1 MNRFGL
7 IGYPLGHSFSQ
18 QYFNNKFKTE
28 NLNDCFFELFPIEN
42 IASFPE
48 LLSTYN
54 DLKGLAVTIPYKE
67 TIINFLTSIDEA
79 ASEIGAVNCIKI
91 SSQKIIGFNTDVIG
105 FENSIKPILKTHHK
119 KALILGTGGGSKAV
133 QFVFKKLG
141 IEFLLVSR
149 TKNNQH
155 IKYQEINEMICNEY
169 NIIVNATPV
178 GMNPQIDVC
187 PEIPFQFLNEKHLFF
202 DLIYNPAETLFLKKG
217 KELGAQT
224 KNGHEM
230 LITQAEA
237 NWKVWNQQ

>member
-28 NLNDCFFELFPIEN
+28 SLNDCVFDLFPIEN
-42 IASFPE
+42 IDSFTE
-48 LLSTYN
+48 LLHAHK
-54 DLKGLAVTIPYKE
+54 DLKGLAVTIPYKQ

-105 FENSIKPILKTHHK
+105 FENSIKPILKPNHK

-149 TKNNQH
+149 SKNQQL
-155 IKYQEINEMICNEY
+155 IQYQDINELICADY

-178 GMNPQIDVC
+178 GMTPNNDKC
-187 PEIPFQFLNEKHLFF
+187 PEIPYQFLSEKHLLF
-202 DLIYNPAETLFLKKG
+202 DLIYNPAETLFLQKG
-217 KELGAQT
+217 REAGAQT

-237 NWKVWNQQ
+237 NWKIWNQ

>member
-28 NLNDCFFELFPIEN
+28 NLNDCFFELFPIESVD
-42 IASFPE
+42 SFPE
-48 LLSTYN
+48 LLQAHK
-54 DLKGLAVTIPYKE
+54 DLKGLAVTIPHKQ

-105 FENSIKPILKTHHK
+105 FENSIKPILKPHYK

-149 TKNNQH
+149 SKNQQH
-155 IKYQEINEMICNEY
+155 IQYQDINELICADY

-178 GMNPQIDVC
+178 GMTPNNDKC
-187 PEIPFQFLNEKHLFF
+187 PEIPYHFLSEKHLLF
-202 DLIYNPAETLFLKKG
+202 DLIYNPAETLFLQKG
-217 KELGAQT
+217 REAGAQT

-237 NWKVWNQQ
+237 NWKIWNQ

>member
-42 IASFPE
+42 VDLFPE
-48 LLSTYN
+48 LLDAHK
-54 DLKGLAVTIPYKE
+54 DLKGMAVTIPYKQ
-67 TIINFLTSIDEA
+67 TIISFLTSIDEA

-105 FENSIKPILKTHHK
+105 FENSIKPILKPNHK

-149 TKNNQH
+149 SKNHQQ
-155 IKYQEINEMICNEY
+155 IQYQDINELICADY

-178 GMNPQIDVC
+178 GMTPNNDKC
-187 PEIPFQFLNEKHLFF
+187 PEIPYQFLSENHLLF
-202 DLIYNPAETLFLKKG
+202 DLIYNPAETLFLQKG
-217 KELGAQT
+217 REAGAQT

-237 NWKVWNQQ
+237 NWKIWNQ

>member
-28 NLNDCFFELFPIEN
+28 NLNDCVFDLFPIEN
-42 IASFPE
+42 VDSFPE
-48 LLSTYN
+48 LLHAHK
-54 DLKGLAVTIPYKE
+54 DLKGFAVTIPYKQ

-91 SSQKIIGFNTDVIG
+91 SSQNIIGFNTDVIG
-105 FENSIKPILKTHHK
+105 FENSIKPILKPNHK
-119 KALILGTGGGSKAV
+119 KAMILGTGGGSKAA

-149 TKNNQH
+149 SKNQQR
-155 IKYQEINEMICNEY
+155 IQYQDIDELICADY

-178 GMNPQIDVC
+178 GMTPKNDKC
-187 PEIPFQFLNEKHLFF
+187 PEIPYQFLSEKHLLF
-202 DLIYNPAETLFLKKG
+202 DLIYNPAETLFLQKG
-217 KELGAQT
+217 REAGAQT

-237 NWKVWNQQ
+237 NWKIWNQ

>member
-18 QYFNNKFKTE
+18 QFFNNKFKTE
-28 NLNDCFFELFPIEN
+28 NLTDCFFDLFPIEN
-42 IASFPE
+42 VESFPE
-48 LLSTYN
+48 LLN
-54 DLKGLAVTIPYKE
+54 AHKDFKGLAVTIPYKQ

-105 FENSIKPILKTHHK
+105 FENSIKQILKPVECCPPPNQGCKTD
-119 KALILGTGGGSKAV
+119 AKAV

-149 TKNNQH
+149 SKNQQH
-155 IKYQEINEMICNEY
+155 IQYQDINELICDDY

-178 GMNPQIDVC
+178 GMAPNNDKC
-187 PEIPFQFLNEKHLFF
+187 PEIPYQFLSEKHLLF
-202 DLIYNPAETLFLKKG
+202 DLIYNPSETLFLQKG
-217 KELGAQT
+217 REAGAQT

-237 NWKVWNQQ
+237 NWKIWNQ

>member
-18 QYFNNKFKTE
+18 KYFNNKFETE
-28 NLNDCFFELFPIEN
+28 NLKDCFFDLFPIEN

-54 DLKGLAVTIPYKE
+54 DLKGLAVTIPYKQ
-67 TIINFLTSIDEA
+67 TVINFLTNIDEA

-105 FENSIKPILKTHHK
+105 FENSIKPILQPHHK

-133 QFVFKKLG
+133 QYVLKKMG

-149 TKNNQH
+149 SKNQQH
-155 IKYQEINEMICNEY
+155 IQYQDINELICADY
-169 NIIVNATPV
+169 NIIVNATPL
-178 GMNPQIDVC
+178 GMAPNVDDF
-187 PEIPFQFLNEKHLFF
+187 PEIPYHLLNEKHLLF
-202 DLIYNPAETLFLKKG
+202 DLIYNPNETLFLQIG
-217 KELGAQT
+217 KAAGAST
-224 KNGHEM
+224 KNGYDM
-230 LITQAEA
+230 LLIQAEA
-237 NWKVWNQQ
+237 NWKIWNQ

>member
-7 IGYPLGHSFSQ
+7 IGFPLGHSFSQ

-42 IASFPE
+42 VESFPE
-48 LLSTYN
+48 LLHAHK
-54 DLKGLAVTIPYKE
+54 DLKGLAVTIPYKQ

-105 FENSIKPILKTHHK
+105 FENSIKPILKPHHK

-149 TKNNQH
+149 SKNQQH
-155 IKYQEINEMICNEY
+155 IQYQDIDELICADY

-178 GMNPQIDVC
+178 GMTPNNDKC
-187 PEIPFQFLNEKHLFF
+187 PEIPFQFLSEKHLLF
-202 DLIYNPAETLFLKKG
+202 DLIYNPAETLFLQKG
-217 KELGAQT
+217 REAGAQT

-237 NWKVWNQQ
+237 NWKIWNQ

>member
-18 QYFNNKFKTE
+18 QYFNYKFKTE

-42 IASFPE
+42 VDLFPE
-48 LLSTYN
+48 LLHTHK
-54 DLKGLAVTIPYKE
+54 DLKGLAVTIPHKQ

-105 FENSIKPILKTHHK
+105 FENSIKPILKPHHK

-149 TKNNQH
+149 SKINQH
-155 IKYQEINEMICNEY
+155 IQYQDINETICDDY

-178 GMNPQIDVC
+178 GMNPQIDIC
-187 PEIPFQFLNEKHLFF
+187 PEITYHFLNEKHLLF
-202 DLIYNPAETLFLKKG
+202 DLIYNPAETLFLQKG
-217 KELGAQT
+217 REAGSQT

-230 LITQAEA
+230 LIIQAEA
-237 NWKVWNQQ
+237 NWKIWNQ

>member
-28 NLNDCFFELFPIEN
+28 NLNDCVFDLFPIEN
-42 IASFPE
+42 VDSFPE
-48 LLSTYN
+48 LLHAHK
-54 DLKGLAVTIPYKE
+54 DLKGFAVTIPYKQ

-91 SSQKIIGFNTDVIG
+91 SSQNIIGFNTDVIG
-105 FENSIKPILKTHHK
+105 FENSIKPILKPHHK

-149 TKNNQH
+149 SKNQQR
-155 IKYQEINEMICNEY
+155 IQYQDIDELICADY

-178 GMNPQIDVC
+178 GMTPKNDKC
-187 PEIPFQFLNEKHLFF
+187 PEIPYQFLSEKHLLF
-202 DLIYNPAETLFLKKG
+202 DLIYNPAETLFLQKG
-217 KELGAQT
+217 REAGAQT

-237 NWKVWNQQ
+237 NWKIWNQ

>member
-28 NLNDCFFELFPIEN
+28 NLNDCVFDLFPIEN
-42 IASFPE
+42 VDSFPE
-48 LLSTYN
+48 LLQAHK
-54 DLKGLAVTIPYKE
+54 DLKGLAVTIPYKQ

-105 FENSIKPILKTHHK
+105 FENSIKPILKPHHK

-149 TKNNQH
+149 SKNQQH
-155 IKYQEINEMICNEY
+155 IQYQDIDELICADY

-178 GMNPQIDVC
+178 GMTPNNDKC
-187 PEIPFQFLNEKHLFF
+187 PEIPYQFLSEKHLLF
-202 DLIYNPAETLFLKKG
+202 DLIYNPAETLFLQKG
-217 KELGAQT
+217 REAGAQT

-237 NWKVWNQQ
+237 NWKIWNQ

>member
-7 IGYPLGHSFSQ
+7 IGFPLGHSFSQ

-42 IASFPE
+42 VDSFPE
-48 LLSTYN
+48 LLQAHK
-54 DLKGLAVTIPYKE
+54 DLKGLAVTIPYKQ

-105 FENSIKPILKTHHK
+105 FENSIKPILKPHHK
-119 KALILGTGGGSKAV
+119 KALIFGTGGGSKAV
-133 QFVFKKLG
+133 QFVYKKLG

-149 TKNNQH
+149 SKNQQH
-155 IKYQEINEMICNEY
+155 IQYQDINELICEDY

-178 GMNPQIDVC
+178 GMTPNNDKC
-187 PEIPFQFLNEKHLFF
+187 PEIPYQFLSEKHLLF
-202 DLIYNPAETLFLKKG
+202 DLIYNPAETLFLQKG
-217 KELGAQT
+217 REAGAQT

-237 NWKVWNQQ
+237 NWKIWNQ

>member
-7 IGYPLGHSFSQ
+7 IGFPLGHSFSQ

-42 IASFPE
+42 VESFPE
-48 LLSTYN
+48 LLHAHK
-54 DLKGLAVTIPYKE
+54 DLKGLAVTIPYKQ

-105 FENSIKPILKTHHK
+105 FENSIKPILKPHHK

-149 TKNNQH
+149 SENQQH
-155 IKYQEINEMICNEY
+155 IQYQDINELICDDY

-178 GMNPQIDVC
+178 GMTPNNDKC
-187 PEIPFQFLNEKHLFF
+187 PEIPFQFLSEKHLLF
-202 DLIYNPAETLFLKKG
+202 DLIYNPAETLFLQKG
-217 KELGAQT
+217 REAGAQI

-237 NWKVWNQQ
+237 NWKIWNQ

>member
-7 IGYPLGHSFSQ
+7 IGYPLGHSYSQ

-28 NLNDCFFELFPIEN
+28 NLSDCVFDFFPIEN
-42 IASFPE
+42 VDSFPE
-48 LLSTYN
+48 LLDTHK
-54 DLKGLAVTIPYKE
+54 DLKGLAVTIPHKQ
-67 TIINFLTSIDEA
+67 TIISFLTNIDEA
-79 ASEIGAVNCIKI
+79 ASEIGAVNCIKK
-91 SSQKIIGFNTDVIG
+91 SSHNIIGYNTDVIG
-105 FENSIKPILKTHHK
+105 FENSIKPILKPNHK

-149 TKNNQH
+149 AKNQQH
-155 IKYQEINEMICNEY
+155 IQYQDINELICADY

-178 GMNPQIDVC
+178 GMTPNNDKC
-187 PEIPFQFLNEKHLFF
+187 PEIPYQLLNEKHLLL
-202 DLIYNPAETLFLKKG
+202 DLIYNPAETLFLQKG
-217 KELGAQT
+217 REAGAQT

-237 NWKVWNQQ
+237 NWKIWNQ

>member
-28 NLNDCFFELFPIEN
+28 NLNDCFFELFPIESVD
-42 IASFPE
+42 SFPE
-48 LLSTYN
+48 LLHAHK
-54 DLKGLAVTIPYKE
+54 DLKGLAVTIPYKQ

-105 FENSIKPILKTHHK
+105 FENSIKPILKPHHK

-149 TKNNQH
+149 SKNQH
-155 IKYQEINEMICNEY
+155 HIQHQDINELICADY

-178 GMNPQIDVC
+178 GMTPNNDKC
-187 PEIPFQFLNEKHLFF
+187 PEIPYQFLSEKHLLF
-202 DLIYNPAETLFLKKG
+202 DLIYNPAETLFLQKG
-217 KELGAQT
+217 REAGAQT

-237 NWKVWNQQ
+237 NWKIWNQ

>member
-28 NLNDCFFELFPIEN
+28 NLSDCVFDFFPIEN
-42 IASFPE
+42 VDSFPE
-48 LLSTYN
+48 LLDTHK
-54 DLKGLAVTIPYKE
+54 DLKGLAVTIPHKQ
-67 TIINFLTSIDEA
+67 TIISFLTNIDEA

-91 SSQKIIGFNTDVIG
+91 SSHNIIGYNTDVIG
-105 FENSIKPILKTHHK
+105 FENSIMPILKSNHK

-149 TKNNQH
+149 AKNQQH
-155 IKYQEINEMICNEY
+155 IQYQDINELICADY
-169 NIIVNATPV
+169 SIIVNATPV
-178 GMNPQIDVC
+178 GMTPNNDKC
-187 PEIPFQFLNEKHLFF
+187 PEIPYQLLNEKHLLL
-202 DLIYNPAETLFLKKG
+202 DLIYNPAETLFLQKG
-217 KELGAQT
+217 REAGAQT

-237 NWKVWNQQ
+237 NWKIWNQ

>member
-28 NLNDCFFELFPIEN
+28 NLTDCFFELFPIEN
-42 IASFPE
+42 IDSFPA
-48 LLSTYN
+48 LLN
-54 DLKGLAVTIPYKE
+54 AHKDLKGLAVTIPYKQA
-67 TIINFLTSIDEA
+67 IINFLTSIDEA

-91 SSQKIIGFNTDVIG
+91 SSQKIMGFNTDVIG
-105 FENSIKPILKTHHK
+105 FENSIKPILKPHHK

-149 TKNNQH
+149 SKNQQH
-155 IKYQEINEMICNEY
+155 VQYQDIDELICDDY

-178 GMNPQIDVC
+178 GMAPNIDIF
-187 PEIPFQFLNEKHLFF
+187 PEIPYQFLSEKHLLF
-202 DLIYNPAETLFLKKG
+202 DLIYNPAETMFLQKG
-217 KELGAQT
+217 REAGAQT

-237 NWKVWNQQ
+237 NWKIWNQ

>member
-7 IGYPLGHSFSQ
+7 IGFPLGHSFSQ

-28 NLNDCFFELFPIEN
+28 NLTDCFFELFPIEN
-42 IASFPE
+42 VDSFPE
-48 LLSTYN
+48 LLN
-54 DLKGLAVTIPYKE
+54 AHKDLKGLAVTIPYKQ

-79 ASEIGAVNCIKI
+79 ASEIGAVNCLKI

-105 FENSIKPILKTHHK
+105 FENSIKPILKPNHK

-149 TKNNQH
+149 SKNKQH
-155 IKYQEINEMICNEY
+155 IQYQDIDELIFDDY

-178 GMNPQIDVC
+178 GMTPNNDKC
-187 PEIPFQFLNEKHLFF
+187 PEIPYQFLSEKHLLF
-202 DLIYNPAETLFLKKG
+202 DLIYNPSETLFLQKG
-217 KELGAQT
+217 REAGAQT

-230 LITQAEA
+230 LTTQAEA
-237 NWKVWNQQ
+237 NWKIWNQ

>member
-28 NLNDCFFELFPIEN
+28 NLNNCFFELFPIEN
-42 IASFPE
+42 VDSFPE
-48 LLSTYN
+48 LLHAHK
-54 DLKGLAVTIPYKE
+54 DLKGLAVTIPYKQ

-91 SSQKIIGFNTDVIG
+91 ASGITIGYNTDVIG
-105 FENSIKPILKTHHK
+105 FENAIKPILKPHHK

-149 TKNNQH
+149 TKNHPH
-155 IKYQEINEMICNEY
+155 IQYQDINEFICADY
-169 NIIVNATPV
+169 NIIVNATPI
-178 GMNPQIDVC
+178 GMAPNVDDF
-187 PEIPFQFLNEKHLFF
+187 PEIPYHLFNEKHLLF
-202 DLIYNPAETLFLKKG
+202 DLIYNPDETLFLKKG
-217 KELGAQT
+217 KAAGAQT
-224 KNGHEM
+224 KNGYEM
-230 LITQAEA
+230 LVTQAEA
-237 NWKVWNQQ
+237 NWKIWNQ

>member
-7 IGYPLGHSFSQ
+7 IGFPLGHSFSQ

-28 NLNDCFFELFPIEN
+28 NLNDCFFDLFPIEN
-42 IASFPE
+42 VESFPE
-48 LLSTYN
+48 LLQAN
-54 DLKGLAVTIPYKE
+54 KDLKGLAVTIPYKQ

-91 SSQKIIGFNTDVIG
+91 SGQKIIGFNTDVIG
-105 FENSIKPILKTHHK
+105 FENSIKPILKPHHK

-149 TKNNQH
+149 SKNIQH
-155 IKYQEINEMICNEY
+155 IQYQDINELICADY

-178 GMNPQIDVC
+178 GMAPHIDTF
-187 PEIPFQFLNEKHLFF
+187 PEIPYQFLDKKHLLF
-202 DLIYNPAETLFLKKG
+202 DLIYNPAETFFLQKG
-217 KELGAQT
+217 REAGAKT

-237 NWKVWNQQ
+237 NWKIWNQ

>member
-42 IASFPE
+42 VDSFPE
-48 LLSTYN
+48 LLQAHK
-54 DLKGLAVTIPYKE
+54 DLKGLAVTIPYKQ

-105 FENSIKPILKTHHK
+105 FENSIKPILKPHYK

-133 QFVFKKLG
+133 QYVFKKLG

-149 TKNNQH
+149 SKNQQH
-155 IKYQEINEMICNEY
+155 IQYQDINELICADY

-178 GMNPQIDVC
+178 GMTPNNDKC
-187 PEIPFQFLNEKHLFF
+187 PEIPYHFLSEKHLLF
-202 DLIYNPAETLFLKKG
+202 DLIYNPAETLFLQKG
-217 KELGAQT
+217 REAGAQT

-237 NWKVWNQQ
+237 NWKIWNQ

>member
-42 IASFPE
+42 VDLFPE
-48 LLSTYN
+48 LLDAHK
-54 DLKGLAVTIPYKE
+54 DLKGLAVTIPYKQ
-67 TIINFLTSIDEA
+67 TIISFLTSIDEA

-91 SSQKIIGFNTDVIG
+91 SSQKTIGFNTDVIG
-105 FENSIKPILKTHHK
+105 FENSIKPILKPNHK

-149 TKNNQH
+149 SKNHQH
-155 IKYQEINEMICNEY
+155 IQYQDINELICADY

-178 GMNPQIDVC
+178 GMAPNNDKC
-187 PEIPFQFLNEKHLFF
+187 PEIPYQFLSENHLLF
-202 DLIYNPAETLFLKKG
+202 DLIYNPAETLFLQKG
-217 KELGAQT
+217 REAGAQT

-237 NWKVWNQQ
+237 NWKIWNQ

>member
-42 IASFPE
+42 VESFPE
-48 LLSTYN
+48 LLQAYK
-54 DLKGLAVTIPYKE
+54 DLKGLAVTIPYKQ
-67 TIINFLTSIDEA
+67 TIINFLTSIDET

-105 FENSIKPILKTHHK
+105 FENSIKPIFQPHHK

-133 QFVFKKLG
+133 QFVFKKMG

-149 TKNNQH
+149 TKNQQH
-155 IKYQEINEMICNEY
+155 IQYQDINELICADY

-178 GMNPQIDVC
+178 GMTPNNDKY
-187 PEIPFQFLNEKHLFF
+187 PEIPYQFLNEKHLLF

-217 KELGAQT
+217 KDVGAQT

-237 NWKVWNQQ
+237 NWKIWNQ

>member
-28 NLNDCFFELFPIEN
+28 NLKDCFFELFSIEN

-54 DLKGLAVTIPYKE
+54 DLKGLAVTIPHKQ

-91 SSQKIIGFNTDVIG
+91 SSKKIIGFNTDVIG
-105 FENSIKPILKTHHK
+105 FEKSIKTILKPHHK

-155 IKYQEINEMICNEY
+155 IQYQEINEMICAEY
-169 NIIVNATPV
+169 HIVVNATPV
-178 GMNPQIDVC
+178 GMAPQIDIC
-187 PEIPFQFLNEKHLFF
+187 PDIPFQFLNEKHLLF
-202 DLIYNPAETLFLKKG
+202 DLIYNPAETMFLIKG
-217 KELGAQT
+217 REAGAQT

-237 NWKVWNQQ
+237 NWKIWNQ

>member
-28 NLNDCFFELFPIEN
+28 SLNDCVFDLFPIEN
-42 IASFPE
+42 IDSFPE
-48 LLSTYN
+48 LLHAHK
-54 DLKGLAVTIPYKE
+54 DLKGLAVTIPYKQ
-67 TIINFLTSIDEA
+67 TIISFLTSIDEA
-79 ASEIGAVNCIKI
+79 SSEIGAVNCIKI

-105 FENSIKPILKTHHK
+105 FENSIKPILKPNHK

-149 TKNNQH
+149 SKNQQH
-155 IKYQEINEMICNEY
+155 IQYQDINELICADY

-178 GMNPQIDVC
+178 GMNPNNDKC
-187 PEIPFQFLNEKHLFF
+187 PEIPYQLLNENHLLF
-202 DLIYNPAETLFLKKG
+202 DLIYNPAETLFLQKG
-217 KELGAQT
+217 REAGAQT

-237 NWKVWNQQ
+237 NWKIWNQ

>member
-7 IGYPLGHSFSQ
+7 IGFPLGHSFSQ

-42 IASFPE
+42 VESFPE
-48 LLSTYN
+48 LLHAHK
-54 DLKGLAVTIPYKE
+54 DLKGLAVTIPYKQ

-105 FENSIKPILKTHHK
+105 FENSIKPILKPHHK

-149 TKNNQH
+149 SENQQH
-155 IKYQEINEMICNEY
+155 IQYQDINELICDDY

-178 GMNPQIDVC
+178 GMTPNNDKC
-187 PEIPFQFLNEKHLFF
+187 PEIPFQFLSEKHLLF
-202 DLIYNPAETLFLKKG
+202 DLIYNPAETLFLQKG
-217 KELGAQT
+217 REAGAQT

-237 NWKVWNQQ
+237 NWKIWNQ